1 MSDKYNAENIK
12 EFETWF
18 DEDKKKVKK
27 LFKSFKKQ
35 DKVDSGKHSI
45 KLIDKAIKLGLVRK
59 DDDGMLIDKKEEWVT
74 EEWCELECWV
84 NNIAKRPVKP
94 VKLDLT
100 NIIKQYLKKEKE
112 VQE

>member
-35 DKVDSGKHSI
+35 IGRAHV
-45 KLIDKAIKLGLVRK
+45 
-59 DDDGMLIDKKEEWVT
+59 
-74 EEWCELECWV
+74 
-84 NNIAKRPVKP
+84 
-94 VKLDLT
+94 
-100 NIIKQYLKKEKE
+100 
-112 VQE
+112 